1 MSEETQATPE
11 VNLEVVDLQNAAQ
24 VIDLA
29 VQRGAFRGNEAAQ
42 VGAVYNKLTAFIEVI
57 TARQAAQAEQTAES
71 DDADTATE

>member
-57 TARQAAQAEQTAES
+57 AARQAAQAEQTAES